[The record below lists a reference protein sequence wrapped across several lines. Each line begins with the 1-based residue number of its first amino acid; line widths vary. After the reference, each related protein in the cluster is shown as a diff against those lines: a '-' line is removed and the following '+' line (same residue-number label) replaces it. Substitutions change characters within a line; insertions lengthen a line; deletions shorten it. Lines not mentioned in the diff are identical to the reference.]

1 MTTILNEIRMLEAQ
15 LRRGELSRA
24 EFDARRETLLKG
36 IEVVDSDFEPLP
48 ASPRRPAKPD
58 GSFSAIWLCILI
70 CLGVMAFCAGLVW
83 LVLPDL
89 NLALTL
95 GVTILAALSV
105 ALLRDIEE

>member
-1 MTTILNEIRMLEAQ
+1 MTAILNEIRTLEAR
-15 LRRGELSRA
+15 LGRGELSRA
-24 EFDARRETLLKG
+24 EYDARREALLQG
-36 IEVVDSDFEPLP
+36 VEVADGDFEPVT
-48 ASPRRPAKPD
+48 SPPRPTVKPD
-58 GSFSAIWLCILI
+58 SAAAAIWFCILI
-70 CLGVMAFCAGLVW
+70 CLGVMALCAAVVW

>member
-1 MTTILNEIRMLEAQ
+1 MTAILNEIRILEAQ

-24 EFDARRETLLKG
+24 EFDARREVLLQDV
-36 IEVVDSDFEPLP
+36 EVVESDFEP
-48 ASPRRPAKPD
+48 PAKGPRTPAQPD
-58 GSFSAIWLCILI
+58 GSSVAIWLCILI
-70 CLGVMAFCAGLVW
+70 CLGVMALCAGLVW